1 MTTYKLITSKEADE
15 DMAFLKKSETNAY
28 QKAKELFKELK
39 KHPRTG
45 SGKPKIMKH
54 GKFKGF
60 WSRRITLKHRLVYS
74 INDEEIVVLVL
85 TAKGHY
91 ESS

>member
-1 MTTYKLITSKEADE
+1 MTSYKLITSKEADE
-15 DMAFLKKSETNAY
+15 DMAFLKKSEINAY

-39 KHPRTG
+39 KHPRSG
-45 SGKPKIMKH
+45 SGRPKIMKY

-60 WSRRITLKHRLVYS
+60 WSRRITLKHRIIYS
-74 INDEEIVVLVL
+74 ISDEEVSVFVL

-91 ESS
+91 DDK